1 MKIIQTMEKICCELP
16 LDDYFMNAG
25 LTGAE
30 LKEHSGAAA
39 VMNSSLEEKF

>member
-30 LKEHSGAAA
+30 LKEYSGAAA
-39 VMNSSLEEKF
+39 AMKAFLEEKF